1 MKSRF
6 RLLSIGGLL
15 LLAGAFLFLRQPSS
29 SAVLYSGVAVLE
41 SGPLT
46 LEIILDPPIARPGD
60 TLRLTAR
67 VANRGGG
74 ALSPS
79 VALRLPRGLSGDVY
93 ALPSG
98 ATFNLQDNRIDWLP
112 VVAAGQTQE
121 LSLDLVVQTTDVLTP
136 EQVVTA
142 LLRHQGTEQTA
153 AAPLWIGIPPLI
165 GDVLPQNTVAVGQPI
180 QLQADVAGP
189 GPLSAV
195 WDLGDGRRLELAD
208 PVVVFPTAG
217 QHDVTLTVANPGG
230 SVARRAAV
238 IVLPDPVASF
248 RPDDDAPA
256 IAQPVTFVNISG
268 GQPPLTVFWDFGD
281 GATLMGEQQPTHVYR
296 QGGIY
301 RVRLTIEN
309 DFGRS
314 EAVWDVTVGQPP
326 LAEMI
331 LGERAAVGQPLTGQA
346 TAADGATRFLWDM
359 GDGRRHEGATVS
371 HLYRRPG
378 DYYVTLVAD
387 NGFGQSQLGRWVHVD
402 AGQTTLFLP
411 LATHQTGNAVA
422 GLSADTAAVAEL
434 DPILTTLSQAFVVQ
448 PIDFP
453 TGTTAAEQLY
463 AYVNAARGQFGL
475 PPLAYGYELS
485 AAAQGHAQD
494 KTLFPADPH
503 TGSDGTTGAERLLR
517 SAYPGGYVGEATAW
531 GFAESRLA
539 VEFWMNSD
547 SHRVLLLSRA
557 ATDLGVGYV
566 EDYNSENVW
575 HWTAEFGVSY
585 GAPARA
591 SLRLLDPLG
600 EQSALDTEVINYS
613 WLWPQPLAAG
623 QRFTV
628 YVIAGNRSVAL
639 GSVNAPVY
647 GSRYILSADALST
660 LGPAGLTPTRYEW
673 LVRLEDGLGATLAES
688 GRRVIAFA
696 ADPTLPTPLP
706 TVIIF
711 TATPVG
717 PTATPSP
724 TPRPTTDAPTLEP
737 PPVVVTATPPATA
750 QPTAPPTDTAEP
762 TPPSG
767 IVTATPAASPA
778 P

>member
-1 MKSRF
+1 MISRF
-6 RLLSIGGLL
+6 RRLSIGGLL
-15 LLAGAFLFLRQPSS
+15 LLAGVLLFLRQPSS
-29 SAVLYSGVAVLE
+29 SAVLYTGVAVAE

-46 LEIILDPPIARPGD
+46 LEVILDPPIARPGD

-67 VANRGGG
+67 VHNRGGG

-79 VALRLPRGLSGDVY
+79 VAVSLPGGLSGDVF
-93 ALPSG
+93 ALPAG

-121 LSLDLVVQTTDVLTP
+121 FSLDLVVQTADVLAP
-136 EQVVTA
+136 EQNVTA
-142 LLRHQGTEQTA
+142 QLRHQGAEQTA
-153 AAPLWIGIPPLI
+153 AAPLWLGIPPLI
-165 GDVLPQNTVAVGQPI
+165 GDLLPQNTVAVGQPI

-189 GPLSAV
+189 APLSVV
-195 WDLGDGRRLELAD
+195 WDLGDGRRLELTD

-217 QHDVTLTVANPGG
+217 QHEVTLQATNPAGAV
-230 SVARRAAV
+230 SRRAV
-238 IVLPDPVASF
+238 VTVLPDPVASF

-256 IAQPVTFVNISG
+256 IAQPVTFINNSG

-281 GATLMGEQQPTHVYR
+281 GTTLMGEQQPSHVYR

-301 RVRLTIEN
+301 RIRLTIQN

-326 LAEMI
+326 QAEMVI
-331 LGERAAVGQPLTGQA
+331 GEQTAVGQALTGQA
-346 TAADGATRFLWDM
+346 TSADEATRFLWDM
-359 GDGRRHEGATVS
+359 GDGRRHEGANVS

-387 NGFGQSQLGRWVHVD
+387 NGFGQAQLGRWVHVD
-402 AGQTTLFLP
+402 AGLTSLFLP
-411 LATHQTGNAVA
+411 LTTYQAGNAVA
-422 GLSADTAAVAEL
+422 GLSADTAAAAEL
-434 DPILTTLSQAFVVQ
+434 DPVVTSLSQAFALQ

-463 AYVNAARGQFGL
+463 AYINAARGQFSL

-494 KTLFPADPH
+494 KALFPADAH
-503 TGSDGTTGAERLLR
+503 TGSDGTTSAERLLR
-517 SAYPGGYVGEATAW
+517 SGYGGGYAGEATAW
-531 GFAESRLA
+531 GFAEPRLA

-557 ATDLGVGYV
+557 ATDVGVGYV
-566 EDYNSENVW
+566 EDYSTENVW
-575 HWTAEFGVSY
+575 HWTAEFGISWGTPV
-585 GAPARA
+585 RA
-591 SLRLLDPLG
+591 ALRLQEPPAQ
-600 EQSALDTEVINYS
+600 QSTLDTEVINYS

-628 YVIAGNRSVAL
+628 YVMAGNRAVAL

-647 GSRYILSADALST
+647 GSRYILSADALGT
-660 LGPAGLTPTRYEW
+660 LGPAGLAPTEYEW
-673 LVRLEDGLGATLAES
+673 LVRLEDGLGTTLAES
-688 GRRVIAFA
+688 ERRTIAFA
-696 ADPTLPTPLP
+696 ADPDLPTPLP
-706 TVIIF
+706 TVVVV
-711 TATPVG
+711 TVTPAG

-724 TPRPTTDAPTLEP
+724 TPRPTTAAPTLEP
-737 PPVVVTATPPATA
+737 PPEVVTATPPATA
-750 QPTAPPTDTAEP
+750 QPTPAPTDTVE
-762 TPPSG
+762 PPSPG
-767 IVTATPAASPA
+767 IITATPAASPA